1 MTKPIQTPEAV
12 ARREARDRTRAFLAD
27 QDNVD
32 LIIER
37 IAASEALKTICEE
50 FQLVYSSTQVY
61 LAENH
66 RPAYDAAKR
75 VRADSAIDDL
85 EALEGKLLD
94 NKLDFNRFREVANSM
109 KWRAEKLN
117 PKAYGEHQNIDMKV
131 TDATALHLE
140 ALRSMITVTKEP
152 QPALPA
158 PTPTDIG
165 QVIGQPI
172 DAEFEELK

>member
-1 MTKPIQTPEAV
+1 MTKPINTPDAI
-12 ARREARDRTRAFLAD
+12 ARREARDRTREFLGH

-37 IAASEALKTICEE
+37 IAASEALKHICEE

-61 LAENH
+61 LAEH
-66 RPAYDAAKR
+66 HTDAYNAAKR

-85 EALEGKLLD
+85 ESLEGKLLGGE
-94 NKLDFNRFREVANSM
+94 LDFNRFREVANSM

-140 ALRSMITVTKEP
+140 ALRKMTQITVTKEP
-152 QPALPA
+152 QQTLPA
-158 PTPTDIG
+158 PTPTELLPAP
-165 QVIGQPI
+165 V
-172 DAEFEELK
+172 DATFEELP